1 MSRHSSSPPRTRRAL
16 PRWLKVSIITLL
28 VVANLALLGV
38 WWTVRSAQQS
48 FTDNATALEEVVPE
62 LASRPEADTEPLY
75 FLVIGSD
82 SREGVDTDLF
92 GNFGGARGD
101 VVMLVRLDRSG
112 DRAQILSIPR
122 DTLVPIDGHGED
134 KINAAYAYGGAP
146 LMVRTVADAFAV
158 PIHHYVEVGFAGFQ
172 DLVDELGGVEMS
184 FPYPA
189 RDAKSRLD
197 VPEGTVTLDGFQA
210 LAYARSRSYQELR
223 DGSWR
228 SVDASDIGRAQ
239 RQQTLV
245 LAILQQMRRPSTL
258 TEAGSIVAS
267 FARHMTVD
275 AALAESSL
283 AELALAMRGMGAS
296 DIETATIP
304 TEGAT
309 RNGGIGSAPRP
320 TRRSLHA
327 GCLPVRKAHG
337 HRRERRYLV
346 RRRFERERDRWERS
360 GVGFP
365 PAAGGLHGQPN
376 RGRRPAPGG
385 DGGARRGESGRG
397 RHRAPR
403 RPRFRKGR
411 DRERPRRCRCRGHPR
426 LRRLAGVVKGER
438 SR

>member
-1 MSRHSSSPPRTRRAL
+1 MSRHSSSPQRTRRAL
-16 PRWLKVSIITLL
+16 PRWLKVSIIALL

-38 WWTVRSAQQS
+38 WWTIRSAQQS

-75 FLVIGSD
+75 FLLIGSD

-112 DRAQILSIPR
+112 DRAHILSIPR

-172 DLVDELGGVEMS
+172 DLVNELGGVTMS

-223 DGSWR
+223 DGGWR

-309 RNGGIGSAPRP
+309 RNGASVQLLAQPAAASMLEAFRSGRPMDIGESADILSVDVLNGNGIAGSAAEWASR
-320 TRRSLHA
+320 LQQA
-327 GCLPVRKAHG
+327 GYTVNRI
-337 HRRERRYLV
+337 E
-346 RRRFERERDRWERS
+346 D
-360 GVGFP
+360 
-365 PAAGGLHGQPN
+365 AG
-376 RGRRPAPGG
+376 
-385 DGGARRGESGRG
+385 
-397 RHRAPR
+397 
-403 RPRFRKGR
+403 
-411 DRERPRRCRCRGHPR
+411 R
-426 LRRLAGVVKGER
+426 LREETAVLVEANRAEAATELLDDLGFGKVEIGNVPADVDAVVILG
-438 SR
+438 SDASPVS